1 MAMSPSGRLKVLIRG
16 STANNEFSGN
26 ALLLYPTELPA
37 ESGAGLEPATNV
49 VSKAFVFPCREKRWA
64 ARLAGFTPFP
74 AAGIEPAITDL

>member
-37 ESGAGLEPATNV
+37 ESGAGLEPATDV
-49 VSKAFVFPCREKRWA
+49 VPKAFVRYAVKKGGRLDWQDLRRFRRRESN
-64 ARLAGFTPFP
+64 PQ
-74 AAGIEPAITDL
+74 

>member
-16 STANNEFSGN
+16 STANNEFFGN

-49 VSKAFVFPCREKRWA
+49 VPKAFVLHAAKKGGRLDWQDLRRFRRRESN
-64 ARLAGFTPFP
+64 PQ
-74 AAGIEPAITDL
+74 

>member
-37 ESGAGLEPATNV
+37 ESGAGLEPATDV
-49 VSKAFVFPCREKRWA
+49 VSKAFTAILRKRWA

-74 AAGIEPAITDL
+74 AAGIEPAITDLM